1 MKLGE
6 MVISRAGRDADRYFI
21 VVSVL
26 NDKYIK
32 IADGDLRKIEDPKLK
47 NIKHVRSTGYIN
59 DELSIWLSE
68 GKRVKNEDLRGI
80 IDDYINQEEVN

>member
-6 MVISRAGRDADRYFI
+6 MVISRAGRDVDRYFVI
-21 VVSVL
+21 VSVV
-26 NDKYIK
+26 NNKYVE

-47 NIKHVRSTGYIN
+47 NKKHVYFTGYVN
-59 DELSIWLSE
+59 DELSIWLTE

-80 IDDYINQEEVN
+80 INNYINKEEVN

>member
-1 MKLGE
+1 VKLGE